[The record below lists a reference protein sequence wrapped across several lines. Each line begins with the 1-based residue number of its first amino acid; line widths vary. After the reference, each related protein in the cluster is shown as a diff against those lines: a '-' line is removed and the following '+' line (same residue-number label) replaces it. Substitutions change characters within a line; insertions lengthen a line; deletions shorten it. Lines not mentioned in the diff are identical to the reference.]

1 MNLSNGGV
9 GFGVILGGVRGGV
22 RGASRASNT
31 GTKGGDTG
39 FKGGDGF
46 QRPRSKDDAARAA
59 RASFAVD
66 QASADASVRGVGVRV
81 DESL

>member
-1 MNLSNGGV
+1 PEVGRRWILS
-9 GFGVILGGVRGGV
+9 LGGVRGGV

-46 QRPRSKDDAARAA
+46 QRPACSKDDAARAA
-59 RASFAVD
+59 RAAVAVD
-66 QASADASVRGVGVRV
+66 QASADVSVRDVGVRV
-81 DESL
+81 DDV